1 MPIVPDR
8 TMVMTEAAREA
19 LDGILVAAWYDKRF
33 GDLGTAA
40 ASVLA
45 MLLRL
50 YAHEGRPPSAKEIA
64 AATGFTELETA
75 RLLTA
80 LSQHDLVILERDGAA
95 IRGAYPFTQ
104 SATGHSLTFVRRERT
119 LNTMCAID
127 ALGAGAMCREDTIIR
142 SGCHLCGVPVIVET
156 RNRGMALDEVRPR
169 SAVVWTGFRASRGCA
184 ADSLCTALVFFC
196 SDGHLDLWRASG
208 KTNDGRRLSVEEAFQ
223 VGKSL
228 FADRALCWAA
238 AETGVPRRITGEHQT
253 GHR

>member
-1 MPIVPDR
+1 
-8 TMVMTEAAREA
+8 MVMTEAAREA

-142 SGCHLCGVPVIVET
+142 SGCIYVVCLLLLRRGTGAWRST
-156 RNRGMALDEVRPR
+156 RSVRDRPSYGRVSVRPAAARQTPSALHSSSSAPTDTSICGAHQAKPTMDAGCPSKKPFR
-169 SAVVWTGFRASRGCA
+169 SASR
-184 ADSLCTALVFFC
+184 SLPTA
-196 SDGHLDLWRASG
+196 R
-208 KTNDGRRLSVEEAFQ
+208 
-223 VGKSL
+223 
-228 FADRALCWAA
+228 CWAA
-238 AETGVPRRITGEHQT
+238 QTGVPRRITGEHQT

>member
-1 MPIVPDR
+1 
-8 TMVMTEAAREA
+8 MVMTEAAREA

-104 SATGHSLTFVRRERT
+104 SATEHSLRSCGANAPSTPCAPSMRSALVPCAARILSSAQAAIYVVCLLLLRRGTGAWRSTRSVAIGRRMDGFPCVPRLRGRLPLHCTRLLLLRRTPRSVARIRQNQRWTPVVRRRS
-119 LNTMCAID
+119 LSGRQV
-127 ALGAGAMCREDTIIR
+127 ALC
-142 SGCHLCGVPVIVET
+142 
-156 RNRGMALDEVRPR
+156 RPR
-169 SAVVWTGFRASRGCA
+169 VAGG
-184 ADSLCTALVFFC
+184 
-196 SDGHLDLWRASG
+196 G
-208 KTNDGRRLSVEEAFQ
+208 
-223 VGKSL
+223 
-228 FADRALCWAA
+228 
-238 AETGVPRRITGEHQT
+238 
-253 GHR
+253 